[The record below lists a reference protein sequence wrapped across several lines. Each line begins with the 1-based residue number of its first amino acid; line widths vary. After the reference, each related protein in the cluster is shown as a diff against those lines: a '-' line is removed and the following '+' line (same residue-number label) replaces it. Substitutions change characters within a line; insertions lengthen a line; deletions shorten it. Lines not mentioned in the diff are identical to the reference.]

1 MNVLCVFG
9 SFNLNTIRGQSPVCF
24 AALLVHKIWVIISLR
39 VVVIIKKTKVTA
51 KDVAERAGVSPAT
64 VSMILSGKSNS
75 KFPEKTCRRV
85 IDACNELGYVRNG
98 VFKSSAPDDKVLV
111 AIMPTLS
118 NLYYVH
124 MVEAMQQ
131 RAKEL
136 GYSLLAFDTFREIT
150 QETRIMQI
158 CNQFPFAGVCFLYP
172 PENNMLMQQ
181 VEWSKPVV
189 RIYDKGVHNNA
200 DTMELDGFRIGT
212 IIGEY
217 LIKLGHERIA
227 FISST
232 FETKQVTRI
241 RRLEGLQRVYEEQGF
256 DPVQSILVCS
266 PESEM
271 TEAKS
276 VPEGY
281 ELGYLMA
288 KKLIDR
294 GENISAFVAIN
305 DMIAVGIMDAVIDA
319 GKRIPED
326 YSVCGCDNTS
336 VSKYKSISLTSVES
350 YAKQTGREAV
360 DILVRKIEGG
370 NHFSEIEDSPD
381 GITRIEYFPKLIVRK
396 TTGQREKKTL
406 QK

>member
-1 MNVLCVFG
+1 M
-9 SFNLNTIRGQSPVCF
+9 
-24 AALLVHKIWVIISLR
+24 
-39 VVVIIKKTKVTA
+39 KKAKVTA
-51 KDVAERAGVSPAT
+51 KDVAKRAGVSPAT

-85 IDACNELGYVRNG
+85 IDACNELGYIRNAALKTG
-98 VFKSSAPDDKVLV
+98 APDDKVLV
-111 AIMPTLS
+111 AITPTLS

-124 MVEAMQQ
+124 MVEAMQR

-136 GYSLLAFDTFREIT
+136 GYSLLAFDTFREIS

-158 CNQFPFAGVCFLYP
+158 CNQFPFAGVFFLYP

-181 VEWSKPVV
+181 VEWSKPVIH
-189 RIYDKGVHNNA
+189 IYDKGVHKNA
-200 DTMELDGFRIGT
+200 DILELDGFRVGA

-217 LIKLGHERIA
+217 LIGLGHERIA
-227 FISST
+227 FITST

-241 RRLEGLQRVYEEQGF
+241 RRLEGLRSVYAAHDF
-256 DPVQSILVCS
+256 DPIQSVLVCS
-266 PESEM
+266 PELELA
-271 TEAKS
+271 EAKV

-288 KKLIDR
+288 RRLIAR
-294 GENISAFVAIN
+294 NENVTAFVTIN
-305 DMIAVGIMDAVIDA
+305 DMIAVGVMDAITDS

-336 VSKYKSISLTSVES
+336 VSKYKGISLTSVES
-350 YAKQTGREAV
+350 YGRQTGREAV

-370 NHFSEIEDSPD
+370 NRLSELEDSPD

-396 TTGQREKKTL
+396 STGPREKREFHKSDRI
-406 QK
+406 